1 MQTMQLDEHN
11 NLVLEDGSLTV
22 IDGISAC
29 AQGVKTR
36 VGLCLGENPYDTE
49 EGIDYFNEVL
59 GKTGGIDGVREM
71 IRRRIK
77 DNEEIVQINRLS
89 TSSADNVLNITAEIS
104 SIYGV
109 FEL

>member
-1 MQTMQLDEHN
+1 
-11 NLVLEDGSLTV
+11 
-22 IDGISAC
+22 
-29 AQGVKTR
+29 
-36 VGLCLGENPYDTE
+36 
-49 EGIDYFNEVL
+49 
-59 GKTGGIDGVREM
+59 M

>member
-1 MQTMQLDEHN
+1 MQTLQLDEHN

-29 AQGVKTR
+29 AQDVRPASAFVWEKTIR
-36 VGLCLGENPYDTE
+36 YGRRHSTISTRFWAKP
-49 EGIDYFNEVL
+49 
-59 GKTGGIDGVREM
+59 GGIDGVREM

-77 DNEEIVQINRLS
+77 DNGEIVQINRLS